1 MNKIIKTTAEF
12 IQKIAK
18 HMAIMA
24 CGSASH
30 YGGYQTKEPRN
41 IFK

>member
-1 MNKIIKTTAEF
+1 MDIIEV
-12 IQKIAK
+12 K
-18 HMAIMA
+18 HMAIIA

-30 YGGYQTKEPRN
+30 YGGYQTKEIRN